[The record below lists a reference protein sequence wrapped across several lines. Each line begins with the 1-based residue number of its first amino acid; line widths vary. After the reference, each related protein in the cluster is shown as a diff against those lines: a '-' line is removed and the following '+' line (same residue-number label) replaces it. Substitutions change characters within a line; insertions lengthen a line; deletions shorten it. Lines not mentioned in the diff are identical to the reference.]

1 MARLRVDRILPAA
14 LVLAA
19 CLGAA
24 GCGEGGGP
32 PEPSRPAS
40 DVQQA
45 QRDTAGGDVRAEGG
59 DGGDAKNGEDGEDG
73 ESVRAEGGSSSQS
86 SSVTQ
91 SQSGSGDQSSS
102 IVQRSSG
109 SDSVSSSSSSV
120 PGVKTFS
127 GSGSTRLSFNVEEP
141 SRFAWTNGEGRSF
154 SARGGGL
161 TIKSSAGRGEV
172 ALEPGSYDDVEV
184 RGSKWTIVVRP
195 R

>member
-1 MARLRVDRILPAA
+1 MLIFA
-14 LVLAA
+14 LALAA
-19 CLGAA
+19 SLGAV
-24 GCGEGGGP
+24 GCGEGEGS
-32 PEPSRPAS
+32 PEPARPAS

-45 QRDTAGGDVRAEGG
+45 ERDTAGGDVRAEGG

-73 ESVRAEGGSSSQS
+73 ESVRAEGGGSSQS

-102 IVQRSSG
+102 ITQSSSG
-109 SDSVSSSSSSV
+109 SDSVSSSSSSG
-120 PGVKTFS
+120 PGIKTFS
-127 GSGSTRLSFNVEEP
+127 GSGSTTLSFDIEEP

-161 TIKSSAGRGEV
+161 TIESSADRGEV
-172 ALEPGSYDDVEV
+172 ALDPGSYDDVRV

>member
-1 MARLRVDRILPAA
+1 MWPAA

-24 GCGEGGGP
+24 GCGEGEGS
-32 PEPSRPAS
+32 PERARPAS
-40 DVQQA
+40 DAQQVQT
-45 QRDTAGGDVRAEGG
+45 DSGGDVRAEGG

-73 ESVRAEGGSSSQS
+73 ESVRAEGGSASQS

-102 IVQRSSG
+102 VQSSSG
-109 SDSVSSSSSSV
+109 SNSVSSSSSSG
-120 PGVKTFS
+120 PGVKTFF
-127 GSGSTRLSFNVEEP
+127 GSGSTTLSFNVEEP
-141 SRFAWTNGEGRSF
+141 SRFAWTNAEGRPF
-154 SARGGGL
+154 SARGDDL
-161 TIKSSAGRGEV
+161 SIESRAGRGE
-172 ALEPGSYDDVEV
+172 ASLDPGSYDDVKV